1 MENGKH
7 TLISDDTSL
16 AIIQTAERLAL
27 SEGAGRLSVR
37 MILREMEITNRVF
50 YNRFHNIEEV
60 LAIVYRNTALKIRE
74 SIISKFD
81 PDGDYFEQILEIVT
95 NTLVI
100 SYEKK
105 MHLNQYVFEI
115 DSLSEENYRWWKSE
129 IQQLIELG
137 KQKKVIRDVDADAL
151 SYAIWCFIRGYN
163 ADALGRGIPR
173 EEALRNFR
181 YSFGVLLDGMRRT
194 PSDDRD

>member
-95 NTLVI
+95 NTL
-100 SYEKK
+100 
-105 MHLNQYVFEI
+105 
-115 DSLSEENYRWWKSE
+115 
-129 IQQLIELG
+129 
-137 KQKKVIRDVDADAL
+137 
-151 SYAIWCFIRGYN
+151 
-163 ADALGRGIPR
+163 
-173 EEALRNFR
+173 
-181 YSFGVLLDGMRRT
+181 
-194 PSDDRD
+194 

>member
-137 KQKKVIRDVDADAL
+137 KQRKVIRDVDADAL

-181 YSFGVLLDGMRRT
+181 YSFGILLDGMRRT